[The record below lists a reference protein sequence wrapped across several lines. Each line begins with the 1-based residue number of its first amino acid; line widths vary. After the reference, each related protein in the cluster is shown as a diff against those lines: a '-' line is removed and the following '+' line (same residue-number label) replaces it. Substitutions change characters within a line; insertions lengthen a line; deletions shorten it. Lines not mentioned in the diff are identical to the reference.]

1 MGIFKDEL
9 HGKIMTEFS
18 CLKPKMY
25 SFEFIE
31 NNSIKN
37 DKKHKGV
44 KKSVDIFH
52 NDYKKCLYNEEI
64 LHK

>member
-1 MGIFKDEL
+1 MI
-9 HGKIMTEFS
+9 EFS

-37 DKKHKGV
+37 DKKHKGI
-44 KKSVDIFH
+44 KKSVDIYH
-52 NDYKKCLYNEEI
+52 NDYKNVFIMRKLI
-64 LHK
+64 